1 VISPKRIALT
11 GVALC
16 AAGICATAV
25 AAPSKQAAVVPVS
38 TGVVDINTTLGYQGG
53 SAAGTGML
61 ISSAGVV
68 LTNNH
73 VIRGATAIKVVIPS
87 THRSYTATVVGYT
100 VANDVAVLRLQNAS
114 KLRTVSTAD
123 SSTVKVGQRVTA
135 VGNAGGVGGRPR
147 AAAGKIT
154 GTKQTITATDDSGI
168 SEQLTGLL
176 QTDAALQPGDSGGPL
191 MNVAGRVIG
200 MDTAA
205 SVGFRFQAG
214 GDGYAIP
221 INKALSFARLIL
233 AGRSS
238 ATVHIGST
246 PFLGLSV
253 PSQDDAPNGVTVA
266 SVVPNGPAAQAG
278 IGQGDVITSVNGKA
292 VNSFGDLSKA
302 LLQFNAGTTVTLGV
316 VNGVSGLASSVSVT
330 TTSGPPQ

>member
-1 VISPKRIALT
+1 VITPKRALLA

-16 AAGICATAV
+16 AAGVCASAFGATPKP
-25 AAPSKQAAVVPVS
+25 AA
-38 TGVVDINTTLGYQGG
+38 TNGIVDINTTLGYAGG
-53 SAAGTGML
+53 SAAGTGMVL
-61 ISSAGVV
+61 TPAGEV

-73 VIRGATAIKVVIPS
+73 VIRGATAIKVVIPA
-87 THRSYTATVVGYT
+87 THKSYTASVVGYS
-100 VANDVAVLRLQNAS
+100 VANDVAVLKVQGAS
-114 KLRTVSTAD
+114 ALKTVTTGN
-123 SSTVKVGQRVTA
+123 SSTVKVGQKVTA
-135 VGNAGGVGGRPR
+135 LGNAGGVGGKPI

-154 GTKQTITATDDSGI
+154 ATGQTITATDENGI

-191 MNVAGRVIG
+191 VNAVGRVIG

-205 SVGFRFQAG
+205 SVGFRFQAR

-221 INKALSFARLIL
+221 ITKALSFARLIV

-253 PSQDDAPNGVTVA
+253 PSQDDAPSGVTVA
-266 SVVPNGPAAQAG
+266 SVVPGGPADQAG
-278 IGQGDVITSVNGKA
+278 IAQGDVITSVNGKA
-292 VNSFGDLSKA
+292 INTFGDLSNA
-302 LLQFNAGTTVTLGV
+302 LLQYSAGTTVTLSV
-316 VNGVSGLASSVSVT
+316 VKGTSGLTSNVSVKT
-330 TTSGPPQ
+330 ASGPPQ

>member
-1 VISPKRIALT
+1 MSPKRIALA

-16 AAGICATAV
+16 TAGVCATALAAPAKHV
-25 AAPSKQAAVVPVS
+25 AAVPPS
-38 TGVVDINTTLGYQGG
+38 TGVVNINTTLGYQGG
-53 SAAGTGML
+53 RAAGTGMV
-61 ISSAGVV
+61 ITSAGVV

-87 THRSYTATVVGYT
+87 THKSYSATVVGYT
-100 VANDVAVLRLQNAS
+100 VANDVAVLRLNNAS
-114 KLRTVSTAD
+114 KLKTVSTGN
-123 SSTVKVGQRVTA
+123 SSTVRVGQKVTA
-135 VGNAGGVGGRPR
+135 LGNAGGANGTPI

-154 GTKQTITATDDSGI
+154 ATRQTITATDDNRI

-191 MNVAGRVIG
+191 LNAVGKVIG

-221 INKALSFARLIL
+221 INTALSFARLIL

-253 PSQDDAPNGVTVA
+253 PSQDDAPSGVTVA

-278 IGQGDVITSVNGKA
+278 IGQGDVITSINGKA
-292 VNSFGDLSKA
+292 IGSFGELSKA
-302 LLQFNAGTTVTLGV
+302 LLRFNAGTTVTLGV
-316 VNGVSGLASSVSVT
+316 VNGVSGLAATVSVT

>member
-1 VISPKRIALT
+1 MISPKRFVLA

-16 AAGICATAV
+16 FAGAAATAFAATPKPTV
-25 AAPSKQAAVVPVS
+25 AVPLS
-38 TGVVDINTTLGYQGG
+38 TGIVDINTTLGYQSG

-61 ISSAGVV
+61 LTSAGEV

-87 THRSYTATVVGYT
+87 TKKTYTATVVGYSVT
-100 VANDVAVLRLQNAS
+100 NDVAVLRLQNAS
-114 KLRTVSTAD
+114 SLKTVTTGN
-123 SSTVKVGQRVTA
+123 SSTVKVGQKVTA
-135 VGNAGGVGGRPR
+135 LGNAGGVGGKPI

-154 GTKQTITATDDSGI
+154 GIGQSITATDDNGI
-168 SEQLTGLL
+168 SERLTGLL

-191 MNVAGRVIG
+191 LNAGGKVIG

-205 SVGFRFQAG
+205 SVGFRFQAA

-221 INKALSFARLIL
+221 ISKALSFAKLIA

-238 ATVHIGST
+238 ATVHIGTT
-246 PFLGLSV
+246 PFLGVSLTSQGDT
-253 PSQDDAPNGVTVA
+253 PSGVSVA

-278 IGQGDVITSVNGKA
+278 IAEGDVITALNGKA
-292 VNSFGDLSKA
+292 INSFADLSNA
-302 LLQFNAGTTVTLGV
+302 LLRYPAGTTVTLSVASGA
-316 VNGVSGLASSVSVT
+316 SGLPTSVSVKT
-330 TTSGPPQ
+330 VAGPPQ